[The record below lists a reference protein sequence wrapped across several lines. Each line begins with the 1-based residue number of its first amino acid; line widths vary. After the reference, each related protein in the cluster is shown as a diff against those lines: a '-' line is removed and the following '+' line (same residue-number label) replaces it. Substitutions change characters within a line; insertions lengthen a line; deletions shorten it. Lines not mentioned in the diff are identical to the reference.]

1 MVDVPR
7 TGRQPGEQPV
17 ELPYEE
23 ITAPEYTAL
32 AAALFT
38 LEEGGPDGTVLR
50 GSCPRC
56 GAVLV
61 VRTAGESLRG
71 LRLRSFPEAVRRM
84 PAAPPAG
91 ERVEPMRCTCEDAH
105 PGRPEGRVGCG
116 ASWTLLLTEEPG

>member
-7 TGRQPGEQPV
+7 TGRQPAEQPV

-38 LEEGGPDGTVLR
+38 LEEGGPDGSVLR

-56 GAVLV
+56 GALLV
-61 VRTAGESLRG
+61 ARVAGEALRG

-84 PAAPPAG
+84 PTAPPPG

-116 ASWTLLLTEEPG
+116 ASWTLLLTEETG